1 MGFLAILL
9 YFRGFWGGSGFR
21 WRMGLEV
28 VGGMDAYTAVLDAQ
42 ALACMFVHAF
52 GVKVYKRQHSLACS
66 CAHLV

>member
-1 MGFLAILL
+1 
-9 YFRGFWGGSGFR
+9 
-21 WRMGLEV
+21 MGLEV